1 VTAHTPDELR
11 MARRPFVRVTVI
23 SAERP
28 TSAKPGDTAVV
39 LQDGTIVG
47 FVGGVCAE
55 TSVRTQALRSL
66 ETGESVVLRI
76 TPDAAAG
83 PVPEPDRPGHVTVA
97 NPCLSGGTLEVFLE
111 PELPPVLVHVFGDA
125 PIGRALVE
133 VGQAAGWDMRPVTD
147 PSVPIP
153 TDAAAVVVASHGR
166 HEEEVLA
173 AALSVGVPYVGLVAS
188 RRRGSAVATALRA
201 RGRVRTP
208 AGFDIGARSPGEV
221 ALSILAEIV
230 SVRPRQSAAAPVVAA
245 GGAETATDPVCG
257 MAVAAVASSEHV
269 EHDGVTYWFC
279 GPGCRAAFV
288 DAPERYCG
296 SGSVDR

>member
-1 VTAHTPDELR
+1 MSPTAADELR
-11 MARRPFVRVTVI
+11 RARRPFVRVTVI

-39 LQDGTIVG
+39 LADGTIVG

-55 TSVRTQALRSL
+55 TSVRAQALRSL

-76 TPDAAAG
+76 TPEDESPGA
-83 PVPEPDRPGHVTVA
+83 DRPGHVTVA
-97 NPCLSGGTLEVFLE
+97 NPCLSGGTLEVFVE

-125 PIGRALVE
+125 PIARALVE

-147 PSVPIP
+147 PSAAIP
-153 TDAAAVVVASHGR
+153 PDATAVVVASHGR

-173 AALSVGVPYVGLVAS
+173 AALSAGVPYVGLVAS
-188 RRRGSAVATALRA
+188 RRRGAAVATALRA
-201 RGRVRTP
+201 EGAVRTP
-208 AGFDIGARSPGEV
+208 AGFDIGARTPGEV

-230 SVRPRQSAAAPVVAA
+230 SVRPRAVRPEQPGAPAGAEVAA
-245 GGAETATDPVCG
+245 DPVCG
-257 MAVAAVASSEHV
+257 MAVAAVASSVHA

-279 GPGCRAAFV
+279 GEGCRAAFV
-288 DAPERYCG
+288 DAPERYGG
-296 SGSVDR
+296 SAPADR

>member
-1 VTAHTPDELR
+1 VRATAPDDLR
-11 MARRPFVRVTVI
+11 LARRPFVRVTVI

-39 LQDGTIVG
+39 LPDGTIVG

-55 TSVRTQALRSL
+55 TSVRAQALQSL

-76 TPDAAAG
+76 TPDAEAEPGAE
-83 PVPEPDRPGHVTVA
+83 PERPGHVTVA

-125 PIGRALVE
+125 PIARALVD
-133 VGQAAGWDMRPVTD
+133 VGQAAGWDVRSVTD
-147 PSVPIP
+147 PSAVIP
-153 TDAAAVVVASHGR
+153 PDATAVVVASHGR

-173 AALSVGVPYVGLVAS
+173 AALKAGVPYVGLVAS
-188 RRRGSAVATALRA
+188 RRRGAAVAVALRA
-201 RGRVRTP
+201 GPSLRTP

-230 SVRPRQSAAAPVVAA
+230 SVRPRRPAGPARADAAVVAMA
-245 GGAETATDPVCG
+245 QDPVCG
-257 MAVAAVASSEHV
+257 MTVAATVTSEHAQH
-269 EHDGVTYWFC
+269 EGATYWFC

-288 DAPERYCG
+288 DAPERYCSS
-296 SGSVDR
+296 SGPGR